1 MNLQQAQV
9 ISNSD
14 KVRGAVSLRDDF
26 NHFRRKYL
34 TYSLLPFTSYLGV
47 LHFATLPFI
56 SPSSDGLHAFLTQ
69 KGKKRNFFADYGV
82 DITVLKTLWKML
94 KTFGASRKIQGDRL
108 LWENLRKNIF
118 HQKGRK
124 KGVF

>member
-9 ISNSD
+9 ISNSE

-47 LHFATLPFI
+47 LHFATLPLFI
-56 SPSSDGLHAFLTQ
+56 YFFRSGITKMNTKELTSS
-69 KGKKRNFFADYGV
+69 R
-82 DITVLKTLWKML
+82 
-94 KTFGASRKIQGDRL
+94 
-108 LWENLRKNIF
+108 
-118 HQKGRK
+118 
-124 KGVF
+124 